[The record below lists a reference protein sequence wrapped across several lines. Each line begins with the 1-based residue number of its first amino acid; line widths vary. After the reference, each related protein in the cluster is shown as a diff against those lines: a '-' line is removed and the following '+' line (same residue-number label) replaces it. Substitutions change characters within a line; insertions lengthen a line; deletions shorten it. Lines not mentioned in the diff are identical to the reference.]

1 MTPPGASTMA
11 RLGAVCRFPGGSGC
25 DRESERNEPRRLT
38 RRWRLQHPMQIAICV
53 AALIGQAHLAH
64 ARDFLWKASGPSGS
78 IYLVGSVH
86 LLTKDFYPLSP
97 ALEEA
102 YKASDLLVEETNLA
116 ELLAPTAQ
124 IQMLARG
131 MLPANQTLD
140 AVISPTTFALVA
152 DRAKML
158 GLPLEPLKRFKPWSL
173 ALMLVSLEWQKAGFD
188 GELGLDRHFYD
199 QAQTD
204 HKPVQGLET
213 AAFQIAQLDGIA
225 MDQQERLLA
234 STLKDLDNELANLST
249 LVMAWK
255 SGDTAAVE
263 RIVLADVKQE
273 PLIYQR
279 LLVDRNRTWLPEI
292 EKLFARPRPALVVVG
307 AAHLVGPD
315 GLIALLT
322 AKGYRLEQQ

>member
-1 MTPPGASTMA
+1 MSGQPPPDAARGASREDDA
-11 RLGAVCRFPGGSGC
+11 RGRSRRVRTLLSQSMRIALCAAAVVS
-25 DRESERNEPRRLT
+25 
-38 RRWRLQHPMQIAICV
+38 H
-53 AALIGQAHLAH
+53 AHLAI
-64 ARDFLWKASGPSGS
+64 ARDFLWKASGPAGS

-97 ALEEA
+97 ALEQA
-102 YKASDLLVEETNLA
+102 YNASDLLVEETNLA

-124 IQMLARG
+124 MQMLARG
-131 MLPANQTLD
+131 MLPANTTLD
-140 AVISPTTFALVA
+140 AVVSPETFALVA
-152 DRAKML
+152 ERAKAL

-173 ALMLVSLEWQKAGFD
+173 ALMLPSLEWQKAGFD

-199 QAQTD
+199 QAQMD
-204 HKPVQGLET
+204 RKPVQGLET

-225 MDQQERLLA
+225 MDQQEHLLA
-234 STLKDLDNELANLST
+234 GTLKDLDNELANLST
-249 LVMAWK
+249 LVQAWK
-255 SGDTAAVE
+255 SGDVESVE
-263 RIVLADVKQE
+263 RIVLADVRQE

-292 EKLFARPRPALVVVG
+292 EKLLTRPRPALVVVG

-322 AKGYRLEQQ
+322 ARGYRLEQQ